1 MVLTSRTRHI
11 VDVVIVVVV
20 PGNEWGTFVRRCHAV
35 LFLFYFYTCTRTLD
49 EKGGAG
55 GQEGGGVNGMI
66 CAPRGAGGGREEGG
80 TIGPVELSP
89 PERRIVATTVY
100 RYLLLYVWMGAVA
113 SDCAAHDDA
122 AHDDAERFGFT
133 TGGGSRDGLSIII

>member
-1 MVLTSRTRHI
+1 MC
-11 VDVVIVVVV
+11 
-20 PGNEWGTFVRRCHAV
+20 PARR
-35 LFLFYFYTCTRTLD
+35 
-49 EKGGAG
+49 
-55 GQEGGGVNGMI
+55 
-66 CAPRGAGGGREEGG
+66 GGREEGG

-133 TGGGSRDGLSIII
+133 MPNPSGACRGGDPETVLVLLFRKNWKMPRFRESTNPLSRHDFPS